1 MLSVIKWFSRQVSGK
16 IHLKL
21 SLQQLSV
28 VVICLQR
35 QTSELSEIPLTSFFP
50 LSLQKEVLCKF
61 ECCLL
66 ETQTKINQE
75 VLKYLI
81 VNSLYYLW
89 PDLDLHSLRAF
100 VIRDDGFPFLPPAA
114 IFLVKHNL
122 GSVGFIQECDWGGDK
137 IKACRSFGAAWFSG
151 ICLLVE
157 EPSVLKTVSSKCWAL
172 L

>member
-1 MLSVIKWFSRQVSGK
+1 MLSIIKWFSRQVSGK

-50 LSLQKEVLCKF
+50 LSLQKEVLRKF

-81 VNSLYYLW
+81 VNSLYYL
-89 PDLDLHSLRAF
+89 
-100 VIRDDGFPFLPPAA
+100 
-114 IFLVKHNL
+114 
-122 GSVGFIQECDWGGDK
+122 
-137 IKACRSFGAAWFSG
+137 
-151 ICLLVE
+151 
-157 EPSVLKTVSSKCWAL
+157 
-172 L
+172 